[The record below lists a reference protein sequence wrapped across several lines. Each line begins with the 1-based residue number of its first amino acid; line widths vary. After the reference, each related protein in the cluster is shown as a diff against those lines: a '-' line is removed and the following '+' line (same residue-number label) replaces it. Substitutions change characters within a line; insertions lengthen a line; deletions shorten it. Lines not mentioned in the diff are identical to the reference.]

1 MREGADCPAPNR
13 DLHKVGLTTEINVKK
28 EPRRNPPMTKRS
40 AGILLFRKS
49 HDGVE
54 LLLAHPGGPFW
65 ASKDAGAWSIP
76 KGEYDE
82 TEDAE
87 TAARREMWEETGV
100 VVSGQLI
107 ELGTYRQPSG
117 KLVSAWATEGDFDP
131 RDLKSNNCQVEW
143 PPKSG
148 RLIDVPEV
156 DRAAWFSIEEA
167 LTKITKGQ
175 LPIVQALATKLSDG
189 AGERETR
196 D

>member
-1 MREGADCPAPNR
+1 MAYRETGAMDGASLCFPTFSAMREGADCPAPNR

-49 HDGVE
+49 HNGVE

-87 TAARREMWEETGV
+87 TAARRE
-100 VVSGQLI
+100 
-107 ELGTYRQPSG
+107 RCG
-117 KLVSAWATEGDFDP
+117 KKPASSSQDNSL
-131 RDLKSNNCQVEW
+131 N
-143 PPKSG
+143 
-148 RLIDVPEV
+148 
-156 DRAAWFSIEEA
+156 
-167 LTKITKGQ
+167 
-175 LPIVQALATKLSDG
+175 
-189 AGERETR
+189 
-196 D
+196 